1 MRQGRAVFLDRDGV
15 LIEDMDLLTSPGQ
28 IKILPGV
35 VEALVRIEQAGYQSV
50 IVTNQTV
57 VARGLIDET
66 TLEVIHQ
73 RLSEQL
79 LEAGA
84 PPITAYYVCPH
95 HPHADVPEY
104 RTDCECRKPK
114 PGLLHRA
121 ADELGITLGESLFVG
136 DRPSDIAA
144 GRAAGCTTVLVA
156 TGAHEAPPI
165 VGMEGE
171 APEPDHR
178 FASLLEATQ
187 VLLSGAT

>member
-1 MRQGRAVFLDRDGV
+1 MRRKRAVFLDRDGV
-15 LIEDMDLLTSPGQ
+15 LIEDVNLLTRPDQ
-28 IKILPGV
+28 IQILPGV
-35 VEALVRIEQAGYQSV
+35 VEALRRIERAGYQSV

-57 VARGLIDET
+57 VARGLIDEA
-66 TLEVIHQ
+66 TLGAIHQ
-73 RLSEQL
+73 QLSARLAEL
-79 LEAGA
+79 GA
-84 PPITAYYVCPH
+84 PPIAEYYVCPH

-104 RTDCECRKPK
+104 RMDCECRKPK

-121 ADELGITLGESLFVG
+121 ADELGVALGESFFIG

-144 GRAAGCTTVLVA
+144 GNAAGCTTVLVA

-178 FASLLEATQ
+178 FGTLLEATEA
-187 VLLSGAT
+187 LLSGAT

>member
-1 MRQGRAVFLDRDGV
+1 V
-15 LIEDMDLLTSPGQ
+15 LIEDVNLLTRPDQ
-28 IKILPGV
+28 IQILPGV
-35 VEALVRIEQAGYQSV
+35 VEALRRIERAGYQSV

-57 VARGLIDET
+57 VARGLIDEA

-79 LEAGA
+79 VELGA
-84 PPITAYYVCPH
+84 PPIAAYYVCPH

-104 RTDCECRKPK
+104 RMDCECRKPK

-121 ADELGITLGESLFVG
+121 ADELAIALGESFFVG

-144 GRAAGCTTVLVA
+144 GKAAGCTTVLVA
-156 TGAHEAPPI
+156 TGAHDAPPI

-171 APEPDHR
+171 TPEPDHR
-178 FASLLEATQ
+178 FGTLLEASEA
-187 VLLSGAT
+187 LLSGAT